1 MNGKSA
7 QTAEKEMDSK
17 EKSLGLEGLMARV
30 NATGTEVNRES
41 GDQDDPR
48 MQRRNADRRHGYKR
62 FEVLVK
68 VSSITQFISNL
79 FGGKR
84 T

>member
-17 EKSLGLEGLMARV
+17 EKSLGLEDLLSRL
-30 NATGTEVNRES
+30 NATGTEVNREI

-48 MQRRNADRRHGYKR
+48 TQRLNFDRRHGYKR

>member
-17 EKSLGLEGLMARV
+17 EKSLGLEDLLSRL
-30 NATGTEVNRES
+30 NATGTEVNREI

-48 MQRRNADRRHGYKR
+48 TQRLNFDRRSGFKR

>member
-1 MNGKSA
+1 
-7 QTAEKEMDSK
+7 MDSK
-17 EKSLGLEGLMARV
+17 EKSLGLKDLLNRI
-30 NATGTEVNRES
+30 NNTEAEAKHS
-41 GDQDDPR
+41 IGDQNDPR
-48 MQRRNADRRHGYKR
+48 VGRRDADRRHGFKR